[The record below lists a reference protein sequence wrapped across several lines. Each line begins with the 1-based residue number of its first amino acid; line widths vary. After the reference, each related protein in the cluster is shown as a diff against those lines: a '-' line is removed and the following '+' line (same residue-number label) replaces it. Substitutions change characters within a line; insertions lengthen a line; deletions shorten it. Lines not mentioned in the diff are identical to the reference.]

1 MLSLLFLL
9 PKPWPVIVKV
19 PACSLLKDFAST
31 LCTFLFAC
39 IAAGSLAYNKEKK
52 NSQVA
57 IMQDDVRCARMD
69 RGVPSNIG
77 LAVGQAVI
85 TTEWTAMLL
94 VKEGFFDGKK
104 LPTRMGYGATTIRAS
119 PGK

>member
-1 MLSLLFLL
+1 LL
-9 PKPWPVIVKV
+9 PPLSHTI
-19 PACSLLKDFAST
+19 
-31 LCTFLFAC
+31 
-39 IAAGSLAYNKEKK
+39 KEKK

-57 IMQDDVRCARMD
+57 IMRDEVRCTRTD

-77 LAVGQAVI
+77 LEIGQAVI

-94 VKEGFFDGKK
+94 VKEGFVDRKK

-119 PGK
+119 AGK